1 LSERR
6 VLITGASKGIGR
18 AIAIQLAADGFEIVA
33 HYNTDEVGARQT
45 LEQISAANGRC
56 HLLQFNVKDRD
67 VTRTVLETEIETNG
81 SFYGI
86 VSNAGVVRDN
96 AFPAMPGDE
105 WDEVIHTNLDSFYNV
120 IHPCVMPMVQLR
132 KGGRIVVM
140 SSVSGV
146 TGNRGQVN
154 YSASKAGLIGA
165 SKALAVEL
173 AKRRIT
179 VNCVA
184 PGLIDTEMVDDEI
197 LTEAL
202 KMIPARRMGTP
213 EEVAGLVSYLMSDA
227 AAYVTRQAISINGG
241 MI

>member
-67 VTRTVLETEIETNG
+67 VTRSVLETEIETNG

-120 IHPCVMPMVQLR
+120 IHPCVMPMVQSR
-132 KGGRIVVM
+132 RGGRIVVM
-140 SSVSGV
+140 SSVSGI

-197 LTEAL
+197 LAEAL
-202 KMIPARRMGTP
+202 KMIPACRMGTP

>member
-1 LSERR
+1 MSERR

>member
-1 LSERR
+1 LNERR

-67 VTRTVLETEIETNG
+67 VTRSVLETEIETNG
-81 SFYGI
+81 PFYGI
-86 VSNAGVVRDN
+86 VNNAGVVRDN
-96 AFPAMPGDE
+96 AFPAMPEDE

-120 IHPCVMPMVQLR
+120 IHPCVMPMVQSR
-132 KGGRIVVM
+132 RGGRIVVM
-140 SSVSGV
+140 SSVSGI

-197 LTEAL
+197 LAEAL

>member
-1 LSERR
+1 MNERR
-6 VLITGASKGIGR
+6 VLITGSSKGIGR
-18 AIAIQLAADGFEIVA
+18 AIAVQLAADGFEIVA
-33 HYNTDEVGARQT
+33 HYNTDRVGAEET
-45 LEQISAANGRC
+45 LEQIRVGKGSC
-56 HLLQFNVKDRD
+56 HLLHFNVKDRD
-67 VTRTVLETEIETNG
+67 MTKGVLETEIEANG
-81 SFYGI
+81 PFYGI
-86 VSNAGVVRDN
+86 VNNAGVVRDN
-96 AFPAMPGDE
+96 AFPAMPEDE

-120 IHPCVMPMVQLR
+120 IHPCVMPMVQSR
-132 KGGRIVVM
+132 RGGRIVVM
-140 SSVSGV
+140 SSVSGI

-184 PGLIDTEMVDDEI
+184 PGLIDTEMVDEEI
-197 LTEAL
+197 RAEAL

>member
-1 LSERR
+1 MNERR

-18 AIAIQLAADGFEIVA
+18 AIAIQLAADGFEIAA

-67 VTRTVLETEIETNG
+67 VTRAVLETEIETNG

-86 VSNAGVVRDN
+86 VSNAGVARDN

-120 IHPCVMPMVQLR
+120 IHPCVMPMVQSR
-132 KGGRIVVM
+132 RGGRIVVM
-140 SSVSGV
+140 SSVSGI

-184 PGLIDTEMVDDEI
+184 PGLIDTEMVDDEV

-202 KMIPARRMGTP
+202 KMIPAQRMGTP

>member
-1 LSERR
+1 M
-6 VLITGASKGIGR
+6 
-18 AIAIQLAADGFEIVA
+18 AADGFEIVA

-67 VTRTVLETEIETNG
+67 VTRAVLETEIETNG

-86 VSNAGVVRDN
+86 VSNAGVARDN

-120 IHPCVMPMVQLR
+120 IHPCVMPMVQSR
-132 KGGRIVVM
+132 RGGRIVVM
-140 SSVSGV
+140 SSVSGI

-184 PGLIDTEMVDDEI
+184 PGLIDTEMVDDEV

-202 KMIPARRMGTP
+202 KMIPAQRMGTP

>member
-1 LSERR
+1 MNERR

-67 VTRTVLETEIETNG
+67 VTRAVLETEIETNG

-120 IHPCVMPMVQLR
+120 IHPCVMPMVQSR
-132 KGGRIVVM
+132 RGGRIVVM
-140 SSVSGV
+140 SSVSGI

-184 PGLIDTEMVDDEI
+184 PGLIDTGMVDEEI
-197 LTEAL
+197 RAEAL

>member
-1 LSERR
+1 MNERR

-18 AIAIQLAADGFEIVA
+18 AIAIQLAADGFEIAA

-67 VTRTVLETEIETNG
+67 VTRAVLETEIETNG

-96 AFPAMPGDE
+96 AFPAMPADE

-120 IHPCVMPMVQLR
+120 IHPCVMPMVQSR
-132 KGGRIVVM
+132 RGGRIVVM
-140 SSVSGV
+140 SSVSGI

-173 AKRRIT
+173 AKRHIT

-184 PGLIDTEMVDDEI
+184 PGLIDTGMVDEEI
-197 LTEAL
+197 RAEAL

>member
-1 LSERR
+1 LNERR

-18 AIAIQLAADGFEIVA
+18 AIAIQLATDGFEIIA

-56 HLLQFNVKDRD
+56 HLLQFDVKDRD
-67 VTRTVLETEIETNG
+67 VTRAVLETEIETNG

-86 VSNAGVVRDN
+86 VSNAGIVRDN

-120 IHPCVMPMVQLR
+120 IHPCVMPMVQSR
-132 KGGRIVVM
+132 RGGRIVVM
-140 SSVSGV
+140 SSVSGI

-184 PGLIDTEMVDDEI
+184 PGLIDTEMVDDEV

-202 KMIPARRMGTP
+202 KMIPAQRMGTP

>member
-1 LSERR
+1 MNERR

-67 VTRTVLETEIETNG
+67 VTRAVLETEIETNG
-81 SFYGI
+81 SLYGI

-120 IHPCVMPMVQLR
+120 IHPCVMPMVQSR
-132 KGGRIVVM
+132 RGGRIVVM
-140 SSVSGV
+140 SSVSGI

-184 PGLIDTEMVDDEI
+184 PGLIDTEMVDDEV

-202 KMIPARRMGTP
+202 KMIPAQRMGTP